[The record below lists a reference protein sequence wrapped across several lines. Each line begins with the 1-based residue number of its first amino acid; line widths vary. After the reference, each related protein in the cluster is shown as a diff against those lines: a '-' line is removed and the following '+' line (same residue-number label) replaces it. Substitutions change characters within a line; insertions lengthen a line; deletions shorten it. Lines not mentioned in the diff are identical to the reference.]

1 MQTLKSLK
9 NIMVGLPVFC
19 VEVIFIFVNKFPL
32 SLTIKISLKKV
43 VVTHNVNI
51 FGGVLFITH
60 CPKKYYRY
68 ISCRHCPKKLEK
80 SPASSNIIFNF
91 FLVASKCK

>member
-32 SLTIKISLKKV
+32 SLTIKISLKKSLLPITLTYLAEFPLSRIV
-43 VVTHNVNI
+43 QKNI
-51 FGGVLFITH
+51 TV
-60 CPKKYYRY
+60 
-68 ISCRHCPKKLEK
+68 ISAVGTVRRSLK
-80 SPASSNIIFNF
+80 SHQQVQI
-91 FLVASKCK
+91 

>member
-32 SLTIKISLKKV
+32 SLTIKISLKKSLLPITLTYLAEFSLSRIV
-43 VVTHNVNI
+43 QKNI
-51 FGGVLFITH
+51 TV
-60 CPKKYYRY
+60 
-68 ISCRHCPKKLEK
+68 ISAVGTVPRSLK
-80 SPASSNIIFNF
+80 SHQQVQI
-91 FLVASKCK
+91 